1 MQAHRQK
8 LIRLTTV
15 DISLYNLLVGQ
26 LKFLNQYYEVVG
38 VSADTGVLHDLAKR
52 EGIRIIN
59 VPMERE
65 IHPFADIKSL
75 WCLIKLFKKERP
87 YILHANTPKGSLLA
101 MIAGKVVGVPYRI
114 YTVTGLRYQGANGI
128 LRFILKT
135 MERLTCLFATKVIP
149 EGNGVLHMLQVDGIT
164 KKPLAVLGNGNING
178 IDTNYF
184 SKCSTEVDLIHD
196 SRFSKSTGIT
206 AQSVP
211 NRASIRATL
220 GFNLDDFVFV
230 FVGRL
235 VKDKGII
242 ELLHALH
249 RLHVNGYQH
258 AKLLVVGSFESGDAV
273 GEVAENEIKNNP
285 YIVWVGWQDD
295 VRPYLLAADALVF
308 PSYREGF
315 PNVPLQAGALELASI
330 VTNINGCN
338 EIVKD
343 GLNGKI
349 IVAPLS
355 DEGKQLAKSGGTVM
369 EDALYH
375 AMEWFITHPTD
386 VMRMAHNAREQIVM
400 RYRQEFVWQAI
411 LQCYQS
417 L

>member
-52 EGIRIIN
+52 EGIRVIN
-59 VPMERE
+59 VSMERE
-65 IHPFADIKSL
+65 IRPFADVKSL
-75 WCLIKLFKKERP
+75 WCLMKLFKKERP

-101 MIAGKVVGVPYRI
+101 MIAGKVVGVPHRI
-114 YTVTGLRYQGANGI
+114 YTVTGLRYQGANGM

-149 EGNGVLHMLQVDGIT
+149 EGNGVLHTLQVDSIT
-164 KKPLAVLGNGNING
+164 KKPLVVLGNGNING
-178 IDTNYF
+178 IDTDYF
-184 SKCSTEVDLIHD
+184 SVSRTEADLMYDH
-196 SRFSKSTGIT
+196 RFSRSMEMTE
-206 AQSVP
+206 QSAP

-242 ELLHALH
+242 ELLHALN
-249 RLHVNGYQH
+249 RLHVNGYQQ
-258 AKLLVVGSFESGDAV
+258 AKLLIVGSFESGDTV

-285 YIVWVGWQDD
+285 HIVWVGWQND
-295 VRPYLLAADALVF
+295 VRPYLLAADTLVF

-315 PNVPLQAGALELASI
+315 PNVPLQAGALGLASI

-338 EIVKD
+338 EIIKD
-343 GLNGKI
+343 SLNGKI

-355 DEGKQLAKSGGTVM
+355 DEGRLLTKSGGTVM
-369 EDALYH
+369 ENALYH
-375 AMEWFITHPTD
+375 AMEWFINHPDD
-386 VMRMAHNAREQIVM
+386 VGRMAHNAREQIVT
-400 RYRQEFVWQAI
+400 RYKREHVWQAV